1 MPDVEKV
8 EEPGLRKI
16 GERDTPVVE
25 APAELAYLDVE
36 LEQPSID
43 VSLDEDPEIDEA
55 LGALDVAID
64 PPAED
69 SATASESELQPD
81 PGLAASAAP
90 SQASVKPP
98 AVSAPE
104 PGLAQAPEPPAE
116 APPAAAE
123 ALAEDPSAAAPL
135 AHAARELES
144 APSADFAA
152 QPNALDA
159 NALEEESSG
168 RLSSPIM
175 KSAGRAFLVK
185 VFIGGAT
192 LLGIVAVALI
202 VLFRGA
208 RDDRD
213 DEILAE
219 PETPAVAITA
229 EQNDQGQET
238 NAQARSAAT
247 RAEPEVAAETKPQ
260 AESQAEEQAA
270 KAHAESTDEAAPEA
284 AEAAKPSEA
293 RAERPSGSLTSSA
306 SASVIIAPPTEVE
319 ERYEALSTRRRRAR
333 GRELVN
339 AGNFLRNRD
348 QHDEAIERYVDAL
361 SYDPGLAAAI
371 SGGLQ
376 SWLAK
381 DEPATALA
389 WAERLVEVLPAS
401 AGSYTLKA
409 RALLGLNRVDEAA
422 TAVEAA
428 RELDPRS
435 RSVAELDE
443 EIAAR

>member
-90 SQASVKPP
+90 SQASVEPP

-175 KSAGRAFLVK
+175 KSAGRPFLVK

-284 AEAAKPSEA
+284 VEAAKPSEA
-293 RAERPSGSLTSSA
+293 TAERPSGSLTSSA